1 MKPTVFL
8 KDFQSSADENRLT
21 INRIKSSG
29 HRSKNHVKAHLE
41 FAKKHNGDPFAMW
54 VMILWSDETKIELFN
69 QISKRCLRRN
79 LLLFTPQKIYQN
91 VERKWED
98 QTNHKLIKYV
108 YTTIKSRVSEHY

>member
-69 QISKRCLRRN
+69 H